1 MFDLGY
7 LRCLFAAAMA
17 ASALAM
23 PAFAGDGSYEPDD
36 TEEHGAPFFGEVKD
50 IRTFDPVQG
59 VLIRMQLR
67 GTSQFIVFHSD
78 ADGRFRRPGLGPDVD
93 PDKVDVICEKPG
105 YKSVDVIRRRVSSTK
120 DAPVEVECLMQRN

>member
-1 MFDLGY
+1 MKPGR
-7 LRCLFAAAMA
+7 LRRLLAAAVLA
-17 ASALAM
+17 CALAM
-23 PAFAGDGSYEPDD
+23 PAYAGDGTYEPDD

-67 GTSQFIVFHSD
+67 GTQQFIVFHSD
-78 ADGRFRRPGLGPDVD
+78 GDGRFRRPGLGPEVD
-93 PDKVDVICEKPG
+93 PDKVDVTCEKPG
-105 YKSVDVIRRRVSSTK
+105 YRSVDVIRRRVSSAK